1 MSQKIKRFFIGQ
13 ALLRTKLDEYLAQS
27 FYEAGYSGVS
37 ITKTGLGTRIH
48 IVAERPAIIIGRR
61 GATVRE
67 LQRIFSTVFGL
78 ENPQITVSPPER
90 PELDARVQAFR
101 MARLLERGFHF
112 RRVAFASMK
121 RIMANG
127 ALGVE
132 ITVSGKLVAERA
144 KFEKY
149 KEGKVY
155 KAGEVVDELV
165 DKAVSYARLP
175 KGIIGVEV
183 LIVKPGVPPDH
194 VRIKEEKEVA
204 EYLEKMREEVR
215 AKGLPVA
222 QFKEV
227 EEFFPEEEEEEI
239 SLEELEESEGGS
251 ETQA

>member
-1 MSQKIKRFFIGQ
+1 MSQKIKKFFIGQ
-13 ALLRTKLDEYLAQS
+13 ALLRTKIDEYLAQN
-27 FYEAGYSGVS
+27 FYEAGYSGVN

-67 LQRIFSTVFGL
+67 LQRVFAAVFGL

-90 PELDARVQAFR
+90 PELDARIQAFR
-101 MARLLERGFHF
+101 IARMLERGFHF
-112 RRVAFASMK
+112 RRVAFASIK

-127 ALGVE
+127 ALGAE

-175 KGIIGVEV
+175 KGIIGIEV
-183 LIVKPGVPPDH
+183 LIVKPDVPPDF
-194 VRIKEEKEVA
+194 VRVREEKEVKD
-204 EYLEKMREEVR
+204 YVEKVREEVK

-222 QFKEV
+222 EIGEV
-227 EEFFPEEEEEEI
+227 EEVFLEEEEEEI
-239 SLEELEESEGGS
+239 SLDELEEGEDGS
-251 ETQA
+251 KAQA